1 MDDLDHLEHWLSP
14 LTRQLGPQAQKRL
27 GRTIS
32 IELRKDNIRNIRHQ
46 VGPDGDRWEKRKV
59 TRNLAKPIRYFYKAR
74 DGHEREIEMSSYRN
88 DGDRIVGYDK
98 EAGGIRT
105 MLKKGML
112 RSLTAKFP
120 AAGAWAT
127 GKKDGNTK
135 TLKETYASEKD
146 ALDAAKAERQRI
158 ERGMAT
164 FELALAMGR
173 PEITAQS
180 PIKVSGWKEEI
191 DGDDWLVKEVTH
203 SLNDGSGWTS
213 KAQMERGSRLTS
225 T

>member
-32 IELRKDNIRNIRHQ
+32 IELRKDNIRNIRRQ

-120 AAGAWAT
+120 AAGAAQKRRAQYMLT
-127 GKKDGNTK
+127 GFARNQFMRIQYSSND
-135 TLKETYASEKD
+135 ASVFFGGR
-146 ALDAAKAERQRI
+146 AEGLARI
-158 ERGMAT
+158 HHFGLRDRVAPGGSNYQYPAR
-164 FELALAMGR
+164 ELLGIGQPMRVRISDMIINHLA
-173 PEITAQS
+173 
-180 PIKVSGWKEEI
+180 VS
-191 DGDDWLVKEVTH
+191 
-203 SLNDGSGWTS
+203 
-213 KAQMERGSRLTS
+213 
-225 T
+225 